1 MVGGIIPLRWATSS
15 RYDGRLR
22 QESATPPDERSLS
35 RALEAFLDGGD
46 PPVYVGFGSTG
57 EVDAD
62 TTTRLSVESLQ
73 IAGRTL
79 LGKCDAST
87 ARMSNS
93 AASRIAHP
101 LILAIRMHHQSL
113 GSNI

>member
-1 MVGGIIPLRWATSS
+1 M
-15 RYDGRLR
+15 
-22 QESATPPDERSLS
+22 TPPDERSLS

-62 TTTRLSVESLQ
+62 TTTRLIVEALQ